1 MYGRCLGER
10 MEGCRSAVRRLQREP
25 RLVEVFHLDSVVGL
39 IRRYCSWEGVRRESW
54 TPFPDRSFKWFMK
67 QIQETF
73 AAVLWMFFMDLSG
86 STQDLEM
93 VYLWC
98 WWVEESSTSHRIHIS
113 SSYVFTPQYIVI
125 LLLRGVILTI
135 SVFAKHASVALERL
149 FVSPLLLPEVSPFSS
164 PWTFRVQLKGLES
177 RRPKS
182 VRQMFPV
189 SKTQTG
195 TGTM

>member
-39 IRRYCSWEGVRRESW
+39 ICRYCSWEGVRRESW

-73 AAVLWMFFMDLSG
+73 AEFSECFLW
-86 STQDLEM
+86 TCQAA
-93 VYLWC
+93 
-98 WWVEESSTSHRIHIS
+98 HRIWRWCICGVGGWRRAPRLTGSIFLLYMFSH
-113 SSYVFTPQYIVI
+113 PNIVI

-189 SKTQTG
+189 SKTQTW